1 MHRDPQPVRSFLRR
15 LPLACLLGSASLVGC
30 SGEPA
35 SFCNQAFEFVQ
46 FEPGIAEA
54 ATSPDSMRDFVSE
67 WRDRLGELTEVAPP
81 EALTELSLMRAGVEQ
96 LQADLA
102 AVEYELLELPLEQ
115 LDNPEADDASARFDL
130 LLHDECQ
137 ISPEGAELLVPAPDP
152 LDDDEFDD
160 LVDSDADTET
170 VEAELQ
176 QDLRLQLGLTQAQS
190 ECFTDQI
197 DFDQLEELVSG
208 VVSDATGLVLIEALA
223 SCEIAVE

>member
-1 MHRDPQPVRSFLRR
+1 M
-15 LPLACLLGSASLVGC
+15 
-30 SGEPA
+30 
-35 SFCNQAFEFVQ
+35 Q